1 MALKNIDNA
10 PSEIHLGC
18 ANMSC
23 VRSVF
28 SLLLTTAFLLTGHG
42 IHMTFL
48 PLMASDI
55 GLSQTV
61 IGFSGSA
68 YFAGFISGAMVTP
81 HIIAKVGHIRSFTTL
96 MAVFLCCFQVLPM
109 TDNGWVWIF
118 IRFVL
123 GAVMCGAYTVV
134 ESWIS
139 DQADARSHGRV
150 LSIYTVIVLAA
161 MALGQGILGLTYGQ
175 ATQVFAVISIL
186 IGCAII
192 PVSLTSS
199 LAPAPVHAT
208 RIDFS
213 KLYRRS
219 HTAFAGALGSGLII
233 GTFWTLGAVH
243 VVSVTGN
250 ADFAPTFVAVSILG
264 GALVQ
269 YPIGIA
275 SDRIDRRHVLAF
287 LCAMTSLSAF
297 YLSTAV
303 TTTSLLIGAAA
314 FGAASNSLYAVSLA
328 KAADNSPRDEFVMLG
343 SSVLL
348 LNAVGAAIGSFVF
361 GWAIRAAEADILFT
375 LIALTST
382 AFAAFIAFQPKGVT
396 AVSIDEQSTF
406 VAATSA
412 TAPAALQQD
421 PRAGGIA
428 EEDQLPPADFT
439 DLSAKPDQQHAHTTT
454 A

>member
-1 MALKNIDNA
+1 
-10 PSEIHLGC
+10 
-18 ANMSC
+18 MSC

-42 IHMTFL
+42 LHMTFL
-48 PLMASDI
+48 PLMASEI

-61 IGFSGSA
+61 IGLSGSA
-68 YFAGFISGAMVTP
+68 YFVGFISGALVTP

-109 TDNGWVWIF
+109 SDAGWVWILA
-118 IRFVL
+118 RFLL

-134 ESWIS
+134 ELVIRSGRLTQPRSCSWDLHI
-139 DQADARSHGRV
+139 GRV
-150 LSIYTVIVLAA
+150 RCD
-161 MALGQGILGLTYGQ
+161 GRRPGILGLTYGD
-175 ATQVFAVISIL
+175 AAQVFAVISIL

-199 LAPAPVHAT
+199 LAPAPVPAT
-208 RIDFS
+208 RIDFM

-219 HTAFAGALGSGLII
+219 HTAFAGALGSGVVI

-243 VVSVTGN
+243 VVSVTGD
-250 ADFAPTFVAVSILG
+250 AEFAPMFIAVSILG

-275 SDRIDRRHVLAF
+275 SDRIDRRHVLTF
-287 LCAMTSLSAF
+287 LCAMSSLTAL
-297 YLSTAV
+297 YLSTA
-303 TTTSLLIGAAA
+303 TDTTSLLIGAAA

-328 KAADNSPRDEFVMLG
+328 KAADNSERDEFVMIG

-348 LNAVGAAIGSFVF
+348 LNAVGAAIGSFIF
-361 GWAIRAAEADILFT
+361 GWAMRSAEGEILFT
-375 LIALTST
+375 LMAIACAL
-382 AFAAFIAFQPKGVT
+382 FAAFIAIQPKGAT
-396 AVSIDEQSTF
+396 AVATEEQSTF
-406 VAATSA
+406 VPATSA

-421 PRAGGIA
+421 PRAGDIA
-428 EEDQLPPADFT
+428 EEDQLAPAENVVSIAEEVSDIEY
-439 DLSAKPDQQHAHTTT
+439 SPAA
-454 A
+454 

>member
-1 MALKNIDNA
+1 
-10 PSEIHLGC
+10 
-18 ANMSC
+18 MSS

-61 IGFSGSA
+61 IGISGSA
-68 YFAGFISGAMVTP
+68 YFAGFISGALVTP

-96 MAVFLCCFQVLPM
+96 MAVFLCCFQILPM
-109 TDNGWVWIF
+109 TDAGAVWIAMRF
-118 IRFVL
+118 IL

-134 ESWIS
+134 ESWLS
-139 DQADARSHGRV
+139 DQADSRTHGRV
-150 LSIYTVIVLAA
+150 LAIYTVVVLGA
-161 MALGQGILGLTYGQ
+161 MALGQALLSLTYGE
-175 ATQVFAVISIL
+175 AAQVFALISIM

-199 LAPAPVHAT
+199 LAPAPVPAT
-208 RIDFS
+208 RINFV

-219 HTAFAGALGSGLII
+219 HTAFAGALGSGFIG

-243 VVSVTGN
+243 VVNVTGK
-250 ADFAPTFVAVSILG
+250 ADFAPAFVAASILG

-287 LCAMTSLSAF
+287 LCIMSSITAFFVSSA
-297 YLSTAV
+297 SDTI
-303 TTTSLLIGAAA
+303 SLLIGAAA
-314 FGAASNSLYAVSLA
+314 FGAASNSLYAISLA
-328 KAADNSPRDEFVMLG
+328 KAADNSPREEFVMLG

-348 LNAVGAAIGSFVF
+348 LNAVGGAIGSFAF
-361 GWAIRAAEADILFT
+361 GWAIRAAEANILFT
-375 LIALTST
+375 LIGMISLI
-382 AFAAFIAFQPKGVT
+382 FAAFISSQPKGAT
-396 AVSIDEQSTF
+396 AVPTEEQSTF

-421 PRAGGIA
+421 PRAGDIA
-428 EEDQLPPADFT
+428 EEDQLAPSEIVPTT
-439 DLSAKPDQQHAHTTT
+439 DESGSDIEYST
-454 A
+454 AA

>member
-1 MALKNIDNA
+1 
-10 PSEIHLGC
+10 
-18 ANMSC
+18 MSC

-42 IHMTFL
+42 LHMTFL
-48 PLMASDI
+48 PLMASEI

-61 IGFSGSA
+61 IGLSGSA
-68 YFAGFISGAMVTP
+68 YFVGFISGALVTP

-109 TDNGWVWIF
+109 SDAGWVWILA
-118 IRFVL
+118 RFLL

-134 ESWIS
+134 ESWLS
-139 DQADARSHGRV
+139 DQADSRSHGRV
-150 LSIYTVIVLAA
+150 LGIYTLVVLAA
-161 MALGQGILGLTYGQ
+161 MAAGQGILGLTYGD
-175 ATQVFAVISIL
+175 AAQVFAVISIL

-199 LAPAPVHAT
+199 LAPAPVPAT
-208 RIDFS
+208 RIDFM

-219 HTAFAGALGSGLII
+219 HTAFAGALGSGVVI

-243 VVSVTGN
+243 VVSITGD
-250 ADFAPTFVAVSILG
+250 AEFAPMFIAVSILG

-275 SDRIDRRHVLAF
+275 SDHIDRRHVLTF
-287 LCAMTSLSAF
+287 LCAMSSLTAL
-297 YLSTAV
+297 YLSTA
-303 TTTSLLIGAAA
+303 TDTTSLLIGAAA

-328 KAADNSPRDEFVMLG
+328 KAADNSERDEFVMIG

-348 LNAVGAAIGSFVF
+348 LNAVGAAIGSFIF
-361 GWAIRAAEADILFT
+361 GWAMRSAEGEILFT
-375 LIALTST
+375 LMAIACAL
-382 AFAAFIAFQPKGVT
+382 FAAFIAIQPKGAT
-396 AVSIDEQSTF
+396 AVATQEQSSF

-421 PRAGGIA
+421 PRAGDIA
-428 EEDQLPPADFT
+428 EEDQLTPAELDAEGG
-439 DLSAKPDQQHAHTTT
+439 DLAVSAHKTSSDAPA
-454 A
+454 AA

>member
-1 MALKNIDNA
+1 
-10 PSEIHLGC
+10 
-18 ANMSC
+18 MSC

-42 IHMTFL
+42 LHMTFL
-48 PLMASDI
+48 PLMASEI

-61 IGFSGSA
+61 IGLSGSA
-68 YFAGFISGAMVTP
+68 YFVGFISGALVTP

-109 TDNGWVWIF
+109 SDAGWVWILA
-118 IRFVL
+118 RFLL

-134 ESWIS
+134 ESWLS
-139 DQADARSHGRV
+139 DQADSRSHGRV
-150 LSIYTVIVLAA
+150 LGIYTLVVLAA
-161 MALGQGILGLTYGQ
+161 MAAGQGILGLTYGD
-175 ATQVFAVISIL
+175 AAQVFAVISIL

-199 LAPAPVHAT
+199 LAPAPVPAT
-208 RIDFS
+208 RIDFM

-219 HTAFAGALGSGLII
+219 HTAFAGALGSGVVI

-243 VVSVTGN
+243 VVSVTGD
-250 ADFAPTFVAVSILG
+250 ADFAPMFIAVSILG

-275 SDRIDRRHVLAF
+275 SDRIDRRHVLTF
-287 LCAMTSLSAF
+287 LCAMSSLSAL
-297 YLSTAV
+297 YLSTA
-303 TTTSLLIGAAA
+303 TDTTSLLIGAAA

-328 KAADNSPRDEFVMLG
+328 KAADNSERDEFVMIG

-348 LNAVGAAIGSFVF
+348 LNAVGAAIGSFIF
-361 GWAIRAAEADILFT
+361 GWAMRSAEGEILFT
-375 LIALTST
+375 LMAIACAL
-382 AFAAFIAFQPKGVT
+382 FAAFIAIQPKGAT
-396 AVSIDEQSTF
+396 AVATEEQSIF
-406 VAATSA
+406 VPATSA

-421 PRAGGIA
+421 PRAGDIA
-428 EEDQLPPADFT
+428 EEDQLAPAE
-439 DLSAKPDQQHAHTTT
+439 SVVST
-454 A
+454 AEEVSDVEYSPAA

>member
-1 MALKNIDNA
+1 
-10 PSEIHLGC
+10 
-18 ANMSC
+18 MSC

-42 IHMTFL
+42 LHMTFL
-48 PLMASDI
+48 PLMASEI

-61 IGFSGSA
+61 IGLSGSA
-68 YFAGFISGAMVTP
+68 YFVGFISGALVTP

-109 TDNGWVWIF
+109 SDAGWVWILA
-118 IRFVL
+118 RFLL

-134 ESWIS
+134 ESWLS
-139 DQADARSHGRV
+139 DQADSRSHGRV
-150 LSIYTVIVLAA
+150 LGIYTLVVLAA
-161 MALGQGILGLTYGQ
+161 MAAGQGILGLTYGD
-175 ATQVFAVISIL
+175 AAQVFAVISIL

-199 LAPAPVHAT
+199 LAPAPVPAT
-208 RIDFS
+208 RIDFM

-219 HTAFAGALGSGLII
+219 HTAFAGALGSGVVI

-243 VVSVTGN
+243 VVSVTGD
-250 ADFAPTFVAVSILG
+250 AEFAPMFIAVSILG

-275 SDRIDRRHVLAF
+275 SDRIDRRHVLTF
-287 LCAMTSLSAF
+287 LCAMSSLSAL
-297 YLSTAV
+297 YLSTA
-303 TTTSLLIGAAA
+303 TDTTSLLIGAAA

-328 KAADNSPRDEFVMLG
+328 KAADNSERDEFVMIG

-348 LNAVGAAIGSFVF
+348 LNAVGAAIGSFIF
-361 GWAIRAAEADILFT
+361 GWAMRSAEGEILFT
-375 LIALTST
+375 LMAIACAL
-382 AFAAFIAFQPKGVT
+382 FAAFIAIQPKGAT
-396 AVSIDEQSTF
+396 AVATEEQSTF
-406 VAATSA
+406 VPATSA

-421 PRAGGIA
+421 PRAGDIA
-428 EEDQLPPADFT
+428 EEDQLAPAESIVSVAEEVSDVEY
-439 DLSAKPDQQHAHTTT
+439 SPAA
-454 A
+454 

>member
-1 MALKNIDNA
+1 
-10 PSEIHLGC
+10 
-18 ANMSC
+18 MSC

-42 IHMTFL
+42 LHMTFL
-48 PLMASDI
+48 PLMASEI

-61 IGFSGSA
+61 IGLSGSA
-68 YFAGFISGAMVTP
+68 YFVGFISGALVTP

-109 TDNGWVWIF
+109 SDAGWVWILA
-118 IRFVL
+118 RFLL

-134 ESWIS
+134 ESWLS
-139 DQADARSHGRV
+139 DQADSRSHGRV
-150 LSIYTVIVLAA
+150 LGIYTLVVLCA
-161 MALGQGILGLTYGQ
+161 MAAGQGILGLTYGD
-175 ATQVFAVISIL
+175 ASQVFAVISIL

-199 LAPAPVHAT
+199 LAPAPVPAT
-208 RIDFS
+208 RIDFM

-219 HTAFAGALGSGLII
+219 HTAFAGALGSGVVI

-243 VVSVTGN
+243 VVSVTGD
-250 ADFAPTFVAVSILG
+250 AEFAPMFIAVSILG

-275 SDRIDRRHVLAF
+275 SDSIDRRHVLTF
-287 LCAMTSLSAF
+287 LCAMSSLAAL
-297 YLSTAV
+297 YLSMATD
-303 TTTSLLIGAAA
+303 TTSLLVGAAA

-328 KAADNSPRDEFVMLG
+328 KAADNSERDEFVMIG

-348 LNAVGAAIGSFVF
+348 LNAVGAAIGSFIF
-361 GWAIRAAEADILFT
+361 GWAMRSAEGEILFT
-375 LIALTST
+375 LMAIACAL
-382 AFAAFIAFQPKGVT
+382 FAAFIAIQPKGAT
-396 AVSIDEQSTF
+396 AVATEEQSTF
-406 VAATSA
+406 VPATSA

-421 PRAGGIA
+421 PRAGDIA
-428 EEDQLPPADFT
+428 EEDQLAPAESIV
-439 DLSAKPDQQHAHTTT
+439 SATEEVSDVEYSPA